1 MSSSS
6 ASGAKAKSPKWA
18 KERQLGEKGKEGA
31 VYLVGK
37 QHRRSFVVIGGRAHP
52 SRFSHQPAPC
62 LQVRD
67 GGKGPM
73 YAMKEFKATKSAAKV
88 AKEADF
94 QAQAAAVD
102 AAPAVVA
109 VPGGKPPSIVMECMD
124 RTAVEVCRAQGG
136 SLTDAQQWKIL
147 ALYEALDGIRVLHN
161 DANPLNLMSRRAPG
175 AAAATAAAGADEEHE
190 QWRLIDY
197 GFAKKQTPKHRENPN
212 LNMSLKLLLRST
224 MGLMTR
230 GALTAPPAILLA
242 ALEQESH
249 RPTGVGA
256 PPPTAAIVLAGGS
269 SSSSEA
275 EEEAEDEEKEME
287 VEAVEVQPRRRRAG
301 AKKPAAAGTKR
312 GAPQRRSGRSTAAG
326 AGTGASA
333 AAAAAPTPKRT
344 SKRLR
349 AAATAGVLGEV
360 SANVMAQQGG
370 EGGGAAALASEADVD
385 SDTGGRPYTARG
397 VVRGVVTAAAAI
409 GFAAMGG
416 LF

>member
-1 MSSSS
+1 
-6 ASGAKAKSPKWA
+6 
-18 KERQLGEKGKEGA
+18 
-31 VYLVGK
+31 
-37 QHRRSFVVIGGRAHP
+37 
-52 SRFSHQPAPC
+52 
-62 LQVRD
+62 
-67 GGKGPM
+67 M

-256 PPPTAAIVLAGGS
+256 PPPTAAIVIAGGSS

>member
-1 MSSSS
+1 
-6 ASGAKAKSPKWA
+6 
-18 KERQLGEKGKEGA
+18 
-31 VYLVGK
+31 
-37 QHRRSFVVIGGRAHP
+37 
-52 SRFSHQPAPC
+52 
-62 LQVRD
+62 
-67 GGKGPM
+67 M

-256 PPPTAAIVLAGGS
+256 PPPTAAIAVAGGSSS

-287 VEAVEVQPRRRRAG
+287 VEAVEVQPRHRRAG

>member
-1 MSSSS
+1 
-6 ASGAKAKSPKWA
+6 
-18 KERQLGEKGKEGA
+18 
-31 VYLVGK
+31 
-37 QHRRSFVVIGGRAHP
+37 
-52 SRFSHQPAPC
+52 
-62 LQVRD
+62 
-67 GGKGPM
+67 M

-161 DANPLNLMSRRAPG
+161 DANPLNLMCRRAPG
-175 AAAATAAAGADEEHE
+175 AAAAATASADEEHE

-197 GFAKKQTPKHRENPN
+197 GFAKKQTSKHRENPN

-256 PPPTAAIVLAGGS
+256 PPPTAAIAVAGGSSSSS

-275 EEEAEDEEKEME
+275 EEEAEDEQK
-287 VEAVEVQPRRRRAG
+287 EVQPRRRRAA

-312 GAPQRRSGRSTAAG
+312 GAPQRRSGRSMAAG
-326 AGTGASA
+326 TGTGASA
-333 AAAAAPTPKRT
+333 AAAAAAAGDAPTPKRT

-349 AAATAGVLGEV
+349 AAGVLGEV

-370 EGGGAAALASEADVD
+370 EGGGAAALASGADDD
-385 SDTGGRPYTARG
+385 SDTEGRPYTARG